1 MTGTVSEDAPTRIRL
16 EGVSKVFGWQAE
28 AALKDL
34 RKGKGKTEV
43 QNEYAA
49 VVGAFDVSLEVKRG
63 EIFVIMGLS
72 GSGKS
77 TLLRLI
83 NRLHEPSTGR
93 VYIDDEDI
101 TTLNTKQLRE
111 LRRRKFGMVFQSFAL
126 LPHRTVM
133 GNVEYGLEVQG
144 MPKAER
150 QKRSQEIIDTV
161 GLSGYEWKFAS
172 ELSGGM
178 QQRVGLAR
186 ALAADPEI
194 LLMDEAF
201 SALDPL
207 IRSQLQDDLLEI
219 QDRLGKTIVFVSHDL
234 DEALKLGNRI
244 AIMRDGRLIQVGTP
258 QQIITQ
264 PADDYVSAFVE
275 GADRTH
281 VLTASHIMH
290 TPSTT
295 GHPKDSPRTL
305 LRKMERSGFGGLVIV
320 DSSRK
325 QHGYLGLDE
334 TVRQRD
340 AEVIDPASF
349 RPLPSAT
356 PETSLSELIIMTT
369 TMSAPVVIVDEMD
382 RVVGIIDKNTLL
394 AALAQGDA
402 AVDHEQPDTPDPQT
416 KEKATASQPVQ
427 SGGAV

>member
-1 MTGTVSEDAPTRIRL
+1 VTDETQTRIRL
-16 EGVSKVFGWQAE
+16 EGVSKVFGRQAQRAIE
-28 AALKDL
+28 DL
-34 RKGKGKTEV
+34 RNGKGKTEV
-43 QNEYAA
+43 QSEYAA
-49 VVGAFDVSLEVKRG
+49 VVGAFDVSLEIMSG

-77 TLLRLI
+77 TLLRLV

-93 VYIDDEDI
+93 VFIDGQDI
-101 TTLNTKQLRE
+101 TQFNAKQLRS
-111 LRRRKFGMVFQSFAL
+111 LRRQKFGMVFQSFAL

-133 GNVEYGLEVQG
+133 GNVEFGLEIQG
-144 MPKAER
+144 VAKAER
-150 QKRSQEIIDTV
+150 RKRSQEVIETV
-161 GLSGYEWKFAS
+161 GLDGYETNYAA

-258 QQIITQ
+258 EAIIAN
-264 PADDYVSAFVE
+264 PADEYVSAFVE
-275 GADRTH
+275 GADRTQ
-281 VLTASHIMH
+281 VLTAEQIMRR
-290 TPSTT
+290 PSTT
-295 GHPKDSPRTL
+295 GHPNDSPRTL
-305 LRKMERSGFGGLVIV
+305 LRKMERSGFGGLVLV

-325 QHGYLGLDE
+325 VHGYIGLDE
-334 TVRQRD
+334 TIRQRD
-340 AEVIDPASF
+340 AERIDIQGVHELPAATLDTNLHDLINLVNENISPVTILDPRQRVIG
-349 RPLPSAT
+349 
-356 PETSLSELIIMTT
+356 
-369 TMSAPVVIVDEMD
+369 IVD
-382 RVVGIIDKNTLL
+382 KSTLL
-394 AALAQGDA
+394 AALAQGENPPEKMDENTADNQA
-402 AVDHEQPDTPDPQT
+402 APDQV
-416 KEKATASQPVQ
+416 A
-427 SGGAV
+427 

>member
-1 MTGTVSEDAPTRIRL
+1 M
-16 EGVSKVFGWQAE
+16 SKVFGRQAQR
-28 AALKDL
+28 AIDDL
-34 RKGKGKTEV
+34 RAGKAKAEV
-43 QNEYAA
+43 QSAHAA
-49 VVGAFDVSLEVKRG
+49 VVGAFDVSMEIMSG

-93 VYIDDEDI
+93 VHIDGQDI
-101 TTLNTKQLRE
+101 TELGVKALRE
-111 LRRRKFGMVFQSFAL
+111 LRRQKFGMVFQSFAL

-133 GNVEYGLEVQG
+133 GNVEFGLEIQG
-144 MPKAER
+144 VPKVER
-150 QKRSQEIIDTV
+150 RAKAQEVIETV
-161 GLSGYEWKFAS
+161 GLGGYESKYAS

-207 IRSQLQDDLLEI
+207 IRNQLQDDLLEI

-258 QQIITQ
+258 EEIIEH

-275 GADRTH
+275 GADRTQ
-281 VLTASHIMH
+281 VLTAGQIMRQ
-290 TPSTT
+290 PTT
-295 GHPKDSPRTL
+295 TAHPEDAPRTL
-305 LRKMERSGFGGLVIV
+305 LRKMERSGFGGLVMV
-320 DSSRK
+320 DSARRLR
-325 QHGYLGLDE
+325 GYVGLD
-334 TVRQRD
+334 TAIRQRD
-340 AEVIDPASF
+340 AERLADDALEALPTASPDT
-349 RPLPSAT
+349 RLSDLIHLVNAK
-356 PETSLSELIIMTT
+356 TSPII
-369 TMSAPVVIVDEMD
+369 VLDERG
-382 RVVGIIDKNTLL
+382 RVVGIVDKSTLL
-394 AALAQGDA
+394 AALAQGSTDA
-402 AVDHEQPDTPDPQT
+402 VGGGEH
-416 KEKATASQPVQ
+416 PVVE
-427 SGGAV
+427 SVA